1 MKRWSWILRRI
12 VRKIWFRAAI
22 ISLLSVVL
30 AILSGAIVPYLPYA
44 FGADLGQDAVGTILQ
59 IMASSMLAV
68 TTFSLTAMVSAYSS
82 ATQLA
87 TPRATQLLINDPTS
101 QNALSTFLGAFVFSI
116 VGIIGLQTHAYGSE
130 GRIILFGA
138 TVLIVIWVVVTLLR
152 WIAHITA
159 FGRMSDVIDRVENAA
174 AEAMT
179 EFAAKPYLGGR
190 PAIAVPATAQS
201 IRGEETGYVTHVD
214 VAALGAIA
222 TQRGIVIH
230 VVVLPGAMVHPHRDL
245 MRIEGTVD
253 DALRTLLLRAF
264 TIERHRSF
272 DQDSRLGLIALS
284 EIASRA
290 LAPATNDPGTAI
302 EVLNALLRVLLN
314 LPVDQPDTVETDD
327 LPPVYL
333 PRPSVEEMLTD
344 AFRPILR
351 EGGQEAEVT
360 IRLTVTLA
368 ALDAA
373 LPAAQPDIRALAV
386 HCLDRAR
393 RMMDDPDDLAAFEAA
408 HRQHWGADGR

>member
-1 MKRWSWILRRI
+1 MKKWSWILRRI
-12 VRKIWFRAAI
+12 VRKIWFRAAV

-101 QNALSTFLGAFVFSI
+101 QNALSTFLGAFVFSV

-138 TVLIVIWVVVTLLR
+138 TVLIVVWVVVTLLR

-174 AEAMT
+174 ADAMT
-179 EFAAKPYLGGR
+179 DFAATPYLGGR
-190 PAIAVPATAQS
+190 PAIAVPAGAQS
-201 IRGEETGYVTHVD
+201 IRGETTGYVTHVD

-245 MRIEGTVD
+245 MRIEGAVD
-253 DALRTLLLRAF
+253 DALRTLTLRAF

-272 DQDSRLGLIALS
+272 DQDPRLGLIALS

-290 LAPATNDPGTAI
+290 LSPATNDPGTAI

-314 LPVDQPDTVETDD
+314 LPVDRPDAVRIDD
-327 LPPVYL
+327 LPQVYL
-333 PRPSVEEMLTD
+333 TRPAVEEMLTD

-351 EGGQEAEVT
+351 EGSQEAEVT

-368 ALDAA
+368 ALHAA
-373 LPAAQPDIRALAV
+373 LPTAQPDIRALAD

>member
-1 MKRWSWILRRI
+1 MKKWSWILRRI
-12 VRKIWFRAAI
+12 VRKIWFRAAV

-30 AILSGAIVPYLPYA
+30 AILSGAIVPYLPYS

-138 TVLIVIWVVVTLLR
+138 TVLIVVWVVVTLLR

-174 AEAMT
+174 ADAMT
-179 EFAAKPYLGGR
+179 DFAATPYLGGR
-190 PAIAVPATAQS
+190 PAIAVPAGARS
-201 IRGEETGYVTHVD
+201 IRGETTGYVTHVD
-214 VAALGAIA
+214 VAALAAIA

-245 MRIEGTVD
+245 MRIEGAVD
-253 DALRTLLLRAF
+253 DALRTLMLRAF

-272 DQDSRLGLIALS
+272 DQDPRLGLIALS

-290 LAPATNDPGTAI
+290 LSPATNDPGTAI

-314 LPVDQPDTVETDD
+314 LPVDQPDAVQIDD

-333 PRPSVEEMLTD
+333 THPTVEEMLTD

-351 EGGQEAEVT
+351 EGSQEAEVT

-368 ALDAA
+368 ALHAA
-373 LPAAQPDIRALAV
+373 LPAARRDIRALAD
-386 HCLDRAR
+386 HCMERAR
-393 RMMDDPDDLAAFEAA
+393 RMMDDADDLAAFEAA
-408 HRQHWGADGR
+408 HRGHWSDRAD